1 MRVSKFFISTLK
13 EAPSEAELVSHRLML
28 RAGYIK
34 KLASGLYTWM
44 PLGLRVL
51 RKVENIVR
59 EEMNRSGGIEL
70 LMPAVQPAELWQ
82 ETGRWDVFGPQ
93 MLKIHDRHDNL
104 FCFGPTHEEVITD
117 IARREVK
124 SYRQLPLNFYQ
135 IQTKFR
141 DEVRPRFGVMR
152 AREFVM
158 KDAYSFH
165 ASFDSLEQTYR
176 VMYDTYSRIFTR
188 LALQFRAV
196 AADTGAIGGSGSH
209 EFHVL
214 ADSGEDGLAFC
225 PASDYAANV
234 ELAEAVAPKEPR
246 GEATKALEKV
256 ITPGQKSIEEVS
268 AFLTVPT
275 QKVLKT
281 LLIRVEIPQSGTNT
295 VSARSRED
303 VLQANAAGAD
313 LKSTTPHYHLIL
325 IRGDH
330 QVNEVKLTNK
340 LKTIGANVQGF
351 EWATEEEI
359 RTQLRCRPGYIGPH
373 DHAHLTIIADR
384 SVETMSDFVCGAN
397 EDGYHLTGFNWGR
410 DWKGGDIMYADIRNV
425 VAGDPSPDGMGH
437 LELCRGI
444 EVGHIFQLRT
454 KYSEAL
460 KATYLDENGQTQ
472 IMEMGCYGIG
482 VSRIVAAAIE
492 QNYDERGIT
501 LPAAMAPFQVAIAPI
516 GIKKNEAVRD
526 EAERLYAELVEL
538 GVEVLLDDRDERPG
552 VMFADL
558 ELIGI
563 PHRIVIGERGL
574 KEGMVEYKGRRDAEA
589 QQVPLQD
596 IVRLVQSYL

>member
-1 MRVSKFFISTLK
+1 MRVSRFFISTLK
-13 EAPSEAELVSHRLML
+13 EAPSEAELPSHRLML
-28 RAGYIK
+28 RAGYIR
-34 KLASGLYTWM
+34 KLSSGLYTWM

-51 RKVENIVR
+51 RKVEAVVR
-59 EEMNRSGGIEL
+59 EEMDKSGGIEL

-82 ETGRWDVFGPQ
+82 ETGRWEVFGPQ
-93 MLKIHDRHDNL
+93 MLKIKDRHNNL

-165 ASFDSLEQTYR
+165 SSFESLEQTYR
-176 VMYDTYSRIFTR
+176 VMYETYSRIFTR
-188 LALQFRAV
+188 LGLQFRAV

-225 PASDYAANV
+225 PNSDYAANV
-234 ELAEAVAPKEPR
+234 ELAEAVAP
-246 GEATKALEKV
+246 ATALPAAAETMRDV
-256 ITPGQKSIEEVS
+256 STPSQ
-268 AFLTVPT
+268 TT
-275 QKVLKT
+275 C
-281 LLIRVEIPQSGTNT
+281 
-295 VSARSRED
+295 ED
-303 VLQANAAGAD
+303 VAALLGIPLSRTVKLLAVIAD
-313 LKSTTPHYHLIL
+313 EQLVILL

-330 QVNEVKLTNK
+330 NLNEVKVSKLPGLTDFRF
-340 LKTIGANVQGF
+340 AR
-351 EWATEEEI
+351 EDEI
-359 RTQLRCRPGYIGPH
+359 RAFFNCPPGFLGPVGI
-373 DHAHLTIIADR
+373 DRSKTRVIADR
-384 SVETMSDFVCGAN
+384 SVAVMSDFVAGSNKPKFHTA
-397 EDGYHLTGFNWGR
+397 GINWGR
-410 DWKGGDIMYADIRNV
+410 NLPEPDLVADIRNV
-425 VAGDPSPDGMGH
+425 VTGDPSPDGKGA

-460 KATYLDENGQTQ
+460 QATYLDENGKAQ

-492 QNYDERGIT
+492 QNFDERGIA
-501 LPAAMAPFQVAIAPI
+501 LPAGMAPFQIAIAPI
-516 GIKKNEAVRD
+516 GFKKSEAVRNA
-526 EAERLYAELVEL
+526 AEQLYAELTAA

-563 PHRIVIGERGL
+563 PHRIVIGDRGL
-574 KEGMVEYKGRRDAEA
+574 KEGNVEYQGRKDDAA
-589 QQVPLQD
+589 QIVPLQD
-596 IVRLVQSYL
+596 VAKLVQSGP